1 MSGHPPGLIVL
12 LHLTGLTTPGRMAA
26 LCIGAAAAVAPLTYA
41 LARALV
47 PERAARVAGL
57 LAVASPCLLL
67 FGTTSA
73 DAVYAAVGTAAAC
86 LLVARRWSARAA
98 GALLLGLGSL
108 LTWALLAVGAWAA
121 IVAWRREGLRRAVAT
136 AALCGAGV
144 GGVLGLLAA
153 RYGYDP
159 VGALRATDLA
169 YRRSLAR
176 LRPYWFWVAGSPTA
190 WALAVGPP
198 IVLAAVAAARR
209 AAPAALG
216 LVVVVAVAAVGG
228 YTKAETERIWLPFV
242 PLACVAA
249 AEAGLGSRRLRTVL
263 ALLLAQAIAAQA
275 LFYTVW

>member
-1 MSGHPPGLIVL
+1 M
-12 LHLTGLTTPGRMAA
+12 
-26 LCIGAAAAVAPLTYA
+26 
-41 LARALV
+41 
-47 PERAARVAGL
+47 
-57 LAVASPCLLL
+57 
-67 FGTTSA
+67 
-73 DAVYAAVGTAAAC
+73 
-86 LLVARRWSARAA
+86 
-98 GALLLGLGSL
+98 
-108 LTWALLAVGAWAA
+108 
-121 IVAWRREGLRRAVAT
+121 AWRREGLRRAVAT
-136 AALCGAGV
+136 TALCAAGV
-144 GGVLGLLAA
+144 GWRAGPA
-153 RYGYDP
+153 RR
-159 VGALRATDLA
+159 ALRLRPRRRAAGHDLA